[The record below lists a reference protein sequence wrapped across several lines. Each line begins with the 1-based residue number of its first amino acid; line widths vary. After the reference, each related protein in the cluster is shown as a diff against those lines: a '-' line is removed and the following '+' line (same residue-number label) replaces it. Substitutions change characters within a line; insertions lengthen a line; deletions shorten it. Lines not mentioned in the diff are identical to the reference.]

1 MDMKFKNC
9 EICKKIKEEIPDIP
23 DNLLDKYHLSLITI
37 EDFPKKFQDKLID
50 IMLKFKRWKIYE

>member
-1 MDMKFKNC
+1 MKFKNC

-50 IMLKFKRWKIYE
+50 IMLKFKR